1 MDNSTFEKLKELKIS
16 DYIFGI
22 LIVTSLVGIYA
33 DKKERDWYTHKDK
46 EGRKKAHNTR
56 LILLT
61 VALLIY
67 IYFLNTRIKKCK
79 NATNKFLRHL
89 DVLATILFIIG
100 GLIFLYDEYKGDEQE
115 IIIE

>member
-1 MDNSTFEKLKELKIS
+1 MNNSLYDKLKELRIS

-33 DKKERDWYTHKDK
+33 DKKERDQYLNKDP
-46 EGRKKAHNTR
+46 EGHKKAHNTR

-67 IYFLNTRIKKCK
+67 IYFLNTRIKKSK
-79 NATNKFLRHL
+79 NATNKFLSHL
-89 DVLATILFIIG
+89 DILATILFIIG

>member
-1 MDNSTFEKLKELKIS
+1 MNESLTKKLKELKIS

-33 DKKERDWYTHKDK
+33 DKKERDQYTGKDPS
-46 EGRKKAHNTR
+46 GLKKAHNTR

-61 VALLIY
+61 ISVLIY
-67 IYFLNTRIKKCK
+67 IYFLNTRIKDSK
-79 NATNKFLRHL
+79 NATNKFLSHL
-89 DVLATILFIIG
+89 DILATILFIIG
-100 GLIFLYDEYKGDEQE
+100 GLIFLYDELKGDEQE